1 MARATA
7 TATATRWSA
16 RAATRSDARGRAR
29 ERART
34 TTREDARRA
43 TTATTN
49 GADGVALSATATATT
64 RRGETRAR
72 AATRRRTIARGGAY
86 DAFRAGVSDADRA
99 AIGSE
104 WDKIMRWAAFVESAH
119 ANDESVL
126 QSSKKVAI
134 MGGGSFGTAMATL
147 LARNKADLDVVIL
160 MRNEDDA
167 RALNEEHRN
176 VKYLPKYSLP
186 VNIRASTDA
195 KEALAGCD
203 FIIHAV
209 PVQQSR
215 KFLAGV
221 KDYIDPKTPLL
232 CLSKGLETGTCD
244 MMSEIIPAGLGRDQP
259 LAVLSGPT
267 FAVELMQGLPTTIVA
282 ASEDESLA
290 ISVQQ
295 LFGSSCLRVNTSTD
309 VTGVE
314 LSGAMKN
321 VLAIAAGIVEG
332 LELGNNAMAALVA
345 QGVAEI
351 RWLAGKMGARPETL
365 AGVSGTGDI
374 MLTCFVNLSRNRT
387 VGVRLGSGETL
398 EEVLGSMNQVAEGVA
413 TAAAVVQLA
422 KRYRVHLPVL
432 TAVASILD
440 GHMDAKTA
448 VDKIMH
454 LPQVPEV

>member
-1 MARATA
+1 MSASFASSSSSSRSFARGATRGRDARAGRA
-7 TATATRWSA
+7 SA
-16 RAATRSDARGRAR
+16 RARRFA
-29 ERART
+29 T
-34 TTREDARRA
+34 TTTAAA
-43 TTATTN
+43 TTAMRAR
-49 GADGVALSATATATT
+49 GCGWEEARA
-64 RRGETRAR
+64 RRGVVAD
-72 AATRRRTIARGGAY
+72 AGAY
-86 DAFRAGVSDADRA
+86 DAFRAGVRDEDRA
-99 AIGSE
+99 TIAQE
-104 WDKIMRWAAFVESAH
+104 WDKIMRWAHFVESTRAS
-119 ANDESVL
+119 DESVL
-126 QSSKKVAI
+126 ASSKKVAI

-147 LARNKADLDVVIL
+147 LARNKGDLDVVIL
-160 MRNEDDA
+160 MRNAGDA
-167 RALNEEHRN
+167 DALNAEHRN
-176 VKYLPKYSLP
+176 VKYLPKYELP
-186 VNIRASTDA
+186 TNIRATTEA
-195 KEALAGCD
+195 GEALRGCD

-215 KFLAGV
+215 VFLSGV
-221 KDYIDPKTPLL
+221 KDFIDPETPML
-232 CLSKGLETGTCD
+232 CLSKGLETSTCD

-282 ASEDESLA
+282 ASEDEQLA
-290 ISVQQ
+290 VSVQQ

-387 VGVRLGSGETL
+387 VGVRLGAGETL

-448 VDKIMH
+448 VDKIMN

>member
-1 MARATA
+1 MA
-7 TATATRWSA
+7 TATATRLSAGA
-16 RAATRSDARGRAR
+16 RAATREDARGRAR
-29 ERART
+29 RRDAPARRRART
-34 TTREDARRA
+34 RA
-43 TTATTN
+43 TTTATSA
-49 GADGVALSATATATT
+49 GRALSATATTTTT
-64 RRGETRAR
+64 RERANAR
-72 AATRRRTIARGGAY
+72 AARRRGTTTAAGAY
-86 DAFRAGVSDADRA
+86 DAFRAGVSEADRA

-221 KDYIDPKTPLL
+221 KDYIDPKTPML

-244 MMSEIIPAGLGRDQP
+244 MMSEIIPSGLGRDQP